1 MHTVILLTLLIAPW
15 QSKPAAPTTITGKWT
30 VALEIQGT
38 TASPTLDLTQE
49 GEKVT
54 GFYQGR
60 YGKFALT
67 GTLKDKALQFS
78 FTMNA
83 EGTDV
88 AMTFK
93 GEVSADFQA
102 MKGVAILAEMGE
114 APWTAKR
121 TPAGSD
127 E

>member
-1 MHTVILLTLLIAPW
+1 MIAILLLTSLIFPA
-15 QSKPAAPTTITGKWT
+15 QGQTKPQAPTTVTGKWT
-30 VALEIQGT
+30 LALEIQGT
-38 TASPTLDLTQE
+38 TATPTLDLTQN

-67 GTLKDKALQFS
+67 GTLKVRQLEFS

-88 AMTFK
+88 VMTFK
-93 GEVSADFQA
+93 GEVSPDFQV
-102 MKGVAILAEMGE
+102 MRGVAVMAEMGE

-121 TPAGSD
+121 TN
-127 E
+127 